1 MRHACACQRAAHGCA
16 CSVCEMDILSLR
28 RPCEPVLLQLLL
40 PVGCVAK
47 RAVVQPKDLGV
58 AMLQSAGLLAGA
70 CPCTPVL
77 ISVHSQT
84 RAQVAYAGSLRSSA
98 VTLDYFQNQCN
109 AAFGRKMTQ
118 DTDAF
123 NAKYGGFRPNATRV
137 IALNGRYRAFGAS
150 SMCRPPS
157 PFTSLTLVRSDD
169 PWRRTCVKKS
179 LNPLYVENTATCDGC
194 GHCGDL
200 RGVSP
205 TEAPA
210 ITAQH
215 AFVDTYVAAWVK
227 AAAEERGI

>member
-1 MRHACACQRAAHGCA
+1 M
-16 CSVCEMDILSLR
+16 S
-28 RPCEPVLLQLLL
+28 
-40 PVGCVAK
+40 
-47 RAVVQPKDLGV
+47 
-58 AMLQSAGLLAGA
+58 
-70 CPCTPVL
+70 
-77 ISVHSQT
+77 
-84 RAQVAYAGSLRSSA
+84 
-98 VTLDYFQNQCN
+98 
-109 AAFGRKMTQ
+109 Q

-137 IALNGRYRAFGAS
+137 IALNGRCGRQRAARDCDF
-150 SMCRPPS
+150 ML
-157 PFTSLTLVRSDD
+157 LTLALSDD

-205 TEAPA
+205 SESPA

-215 AFVDTYVAAWVK
+215 AFVDAYVAAWIK